1 MGGISHL
8 SHLDGGGLGL
18 PRAARAH
25 DVHVE
30 RVGAGLGG
38 RERAR
43 GRRGVRPGGEDRGSP
58 LPLRPGA
65 LVGPDVV
72 VREARGVATDVCREG
87 HGAANHRRGG
97 GDRHASVGISALH
110 LDGGGLGRSRSVGI
124 HDVNVE
130 VVGAGLGGR
139 ERARGRRGVR
149 AGREDRGA
157 PLALLPGALVGPDVV
172 VRETGGLAHNVG

>member
-18 PRAARAH
+18 PRAVGAH
-25 DVHVE
+25 DVHVQ
-30 RVGAGLGG
+30 RVRACLGG
-38 RERAR
+38 REGTAGLAGVGAR
-43 GRRGVRPGGEDRGSP
+43 REDRGAP
-58 LPLRPGA
+58 LTLSPGA
-65 LVGPDVV
+65 GELPDVV
-72 VREARGVATDVCREG
+72 VFEAGGASRNVGGEG
-87 HGAANHRRGG
+87 HGTASGGRCG
-97 GDRHASVGISALH
+97 GDGDAVIDVSILH
-110 LDGGGLGRSRSVGI
+110 LNGGGLGRSRSVGI

-149 AGREDRGA
+149 ARREDRGA